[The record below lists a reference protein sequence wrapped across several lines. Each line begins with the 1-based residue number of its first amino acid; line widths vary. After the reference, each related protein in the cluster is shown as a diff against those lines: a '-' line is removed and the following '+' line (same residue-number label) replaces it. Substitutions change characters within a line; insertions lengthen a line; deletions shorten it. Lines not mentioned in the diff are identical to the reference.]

1 MSLIE
6 INSKIYL
13 DKLSQQ
19 YKKILVVNLLPKDN
33 LFKSLIK
40 TITIPRPSY
49 FEPIKST
56 KCNYAILNPNSKN
69 ELLELNDIGILFNYL
84 TENGFN
90 LHNTFND
97 TNKHNP
103 NFICYVSK

>member
-1 MSLIE
+1 MGIGTDFLFRVLWLDSFG
-6 INSKIYL
+6 NSERYF
-13 DKLSQQ
+13 LSR
-19 YKKILVVNLLPKDN
+19 
-33 LFKSLIK
+33 S
-40 TITIPRPSY
+40 
-49 FEPIKST
+49 IKST

>member
-6 INSKIYL
+6 INTKIFL
-13 DKLSQQ
+13 NKFDQQ

-40 TITIPRPSY
+40 TINIPRPSI

-56 KCNYAILNPNSKN
+56 KCSYAILNPNSKN
-69 ELLELNDIGILFNYL
+69 ELLELDDIGILFNYL
-84 TENGFN
+84 TENGFK